1 MRKVTSRRKLY
12 QCTVFLADRGYP
24 MRVVVW
30 SALQPEFRLCVV
42 GHVGCVMLYVDAAID
57 AAGGVAH
64 G

>member
-1 MRKVTSRRKLY
+1 
-12 QCTVFLADRGYP
+12 

-30 SALQPEFRLCVV
+30 SALQPDFRLCVV
-42 GHVGCVMLYVDAAID
+42 GHVGCVMLYVDNAID